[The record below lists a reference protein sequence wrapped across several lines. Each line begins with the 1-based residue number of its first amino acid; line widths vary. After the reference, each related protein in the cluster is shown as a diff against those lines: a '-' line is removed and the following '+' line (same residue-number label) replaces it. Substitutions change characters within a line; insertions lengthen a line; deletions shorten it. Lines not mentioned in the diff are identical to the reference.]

1 MNQLMILFKAFFHLY
16 FRNFPLDYQCY
27 LINVYEMNQNSVKTI
42 GIKDESRKNS
52 YLVNVNKV
60 DGLKVILNMHFDE
73 WSNFDS
79 WESIS
84 VQQWIFSRA
93 LEVYRGLKID
103 IRCDC
108 CEYND
113 LTPNDF
119 ESIKKEKCYGKK
131 SAYMIEKV
139 LDEIVLAKLRRESD
153 GTYSA

>member
-1 MNQLMILFKAFFHLY
+1 
-16 FRNFPLDYQCY
+16 
-27 LINVYEMNQNSVKTI
+27 MNQNSVKTI

-113 LTPNDF
+113 LTLNDF

-139 LDEIVLAKLRRESD
+139 LDEIVLAKARRESD

>member
-1 MNQLMILFKAFFHLY
+1 
-16 FRNFPLDYQCY
+16 
-27 LINVYEMNQNSVKTI
+27 MNQNYVKVI
-42 GIKDESRKNS
+42 GIKDESRKDAYLS
-52 YLVNVNKV
+52 YVDKA
-60 DGLKVILNMHFDE
+60 DGLKSILSSDFDD

-93 LEVYRGLKID
+93 LDVYKGKKID

-108 CEYND
+108 CAYVD
-113 LTPNDF
+113 SLPNNF
-119 ESIKKEKCYGKK
+119 ESIKKEKCFGKK

-139 LDEIVLAKLRRESD
+139 VDEIVLAKARRESD